1 MTFSASPTRLVR
13 AHTLSISSL
22 WMALFLFLLTL
33 ALRVPFMSQTL
44 NHWDSVNH
52 ALALT
57 SFNIAIHR
65 PQPPGYIVYIG
76 LGRLVNLFF
85 PDPQTALVLL
95 SVLASALAVALLF
108 LLGTRMF
115 SRTVGLV
122 AALLLL
128 TSPAFWFDGL
138 VALPYVVEGCFSVA
152 LALRLYA
159 LWQGEKRLAP
169 LTAVVFALAVGAR
182 QQMAFFFAPLVLYVY
197 WRQTWRVRL
206 EALLW
211 FTFVCLVW
219 FVPLTGSAGGLAQY
233 LAVVRAENAAFTEQ
247 YVLFGTGGVPALFR
261 NAELI
266 GTFTVYAMNLSLAPF
281 VYAVVARVRARHP
294 FWPSARVRFLI
305 LWTAP
310 SLVFYLFFHM
320 GSPGLIY
327 VYLSALFLVAAN
339 GVVWL
344 TRAAGLWRVAFVIM
358 LCAVNGFLFFG
369 TPPDLYTGRDL
380 RVLNYSSLREHD
392 ISLTA
397 RVNAIRQ
404 HFNPQTTLILSN
416 DWRFAEYY
424 LPEFRVLFFSG
435 DQAKPLI
442 AAFDKQEVYTRPA
455 NLKWNLQSIQTIV
468 LFDAQA
474 VSFYKGRAPAHCLTL
489 ADGTCLTFYAVSD
502 ARALTIRTDG
512 LAEQVP

>member
-1 MTFSASPTRLVR
+1 MTFSASPARLLR
-13 AHTLSISSL
+13 ANAVSISPL
-22 WMALFLFLLTL
+22 WIALFLFFLTL
-33 ALRVPFMSQTL
+33 ALRLPFVSQTL

-76 LGRLVNLFF
+76 MGRLIHFFF

-115 SRTVGLV
+115 SRTTGLI

-152 LALRLYA
+152 LALLLYA
-159 LWQGEKRLAP
+159 LWQGERRVAP
-169 LTAVVFALAVGAR
+169 LAAVGFALAVGAR
-182 QQMAFFFAPLVLYVY
+182 QQMSFFFAPLVLYVY
-197 WRQTWRVRL
+197 WRQVWRVRI

-211 FTFVCLVW
+211 FTFVCLLW
-219 FVPLTGSAGGLAQY
+219 FVPLTASVGGLLPY
-233 LAVVRAENAAFTEQ
+233 IAVVRAENAAFTEQ
-247 YVLFGTGGVPALFR
+247 YVLFGTGGAPALLR

-266 GTFTVYAMNLSLAPF
+266 GTFTLYAMNLSLVPLS
-281 VYAVVARVRARHP
+281 YAVVARVRAPVP
-294 FWPSARVRFLI
+294 FWQSERVRFLI

-327 VYLSALFLVAAN
+327 VYLAALFLVAAT

-344 TRAAGLWRVAFVIM
+344 TRSAAMWRVAFVIM

-392 ISLTA
+392 LSLTA
-397 RVNAIRQ
+397 RVQAIRQ

-424 LPEFRVLFFSG
+424 LPEYRVLFFSG
-435 DQAKPLI
+435 DRAKPLI
-442 AAFDKQEVYTRPA
+442 AAFGKQEVYTRPA
-455 NLKWNLQSIQTIV
+455 NLAWNLQNIRTIV

-474 VSFYKGRAPAHCLTL
+474 VAFYKGSAPAQCLTI
-489 ADGTCLTFYAVSD
+489 ADRTCLTFYAVSD
-502 ARALTIRTDG
+502 ALALTIRADG
-512 LAEQVP
+512 LAEKLP